1 MAVKNGV
8 RSPASVKMDE
18 AIEAVLEEK
27 PIVPD
32 KSSFIDANVPS
43 TDREI
48 RQAAERGYSAVVVS
62 PDGSMRIVSPEQVL
76 GADAA

>member
-18 AIEAVLEEK
+18 AIDAVLAGS

-32 KSSFIDANVPS
+32 SSTFIDADS
-43 TDREI
+43 AHLDEELKW
-48 RQAAERGYSAVVVS
+48 AAKEGNAAVVVS
-62 PDGSMRIVSPEQVL
+62 ADGSMRIRSPEEVL